1 MRTFLNIGQGK
12 DFLLQVEQGRLKENT
27 DISKAEIARLEEL
40 LKEEK
45 ENTASL
51 TETMNSLREEV
62 SSNHYP

>member
-1 MRTFLNIGQGK
+1 MNIGQGK